1 MYKVCLAFSLVM
13 MMISCGTQKATSLT
27 NADKEEWVPLFNKKD
42 LNGWDIK
49 IAGFDLNDN
58 AYNTFYVKDRMLVV
72 DYSKYEKFTQQF
84 GHIYYKEPFSY
95 YKVHVEYQFYGKQLT
110 GGPSYAYLNSG
121 VMLHSQSAASVG
133 KQQTF
138 PVSLELQLLAC
149 DSVIKNHTGNLCTPG
164 TIVSMNG
171 KIRPDHCI
179 DSNSP
184 YYDQGDWV
192 AAEAVV
198 YGDSLIHH
206 LIDGDTVLTYEK
218 PMIAG
223 DFVNSAFTF
232 TSGGFG
238 ADSIKWIQNK
248 NMALSSG
255 YIALQAESHPIRFRK
270 VELLNLE
277 GCMDKTALN
286 YKSYYVKADNSKCRY
301 K

>member
-1 MYKVCLAFSLVM
+1 MYKFCLACSLVIII
-13 MMISCGTQKATSLT
+13 ISCNTRKNVASK
-27 NADKEEWVPLFNKKD
+27 NADKEDWVPLFNKKD
-42 LNGWDIK
+42 LTGWDIK

-58 AYNTFYVKDRMLVV
+58 AYNTFYVKNGMLVV

-84 GHIYYKEPFSY
+84 GHIYYKQPFSY
-95 YKVHVEYQFYGKQLT
+95 YKVRVEYQFYGKQLT

-184 YYDQGDWV
+184 YYDQAAWV
-192 AAEAVV
+192 SAEGVV

-206 LIDGDTVLTYEK
+206 IINGDTVLSYEK

-223 DFVNSAFTF
+223 DFVNSAFNF
-232 TSGGFG
+232 TNGGFS
-238 ADSIKWIQNK
+238 ADSVKWIQSK
-248 NMALSSG
+248 NMALTSG

-286 YKSYYVKADNSKCRY
+286 YKSYYIKADNSKCRY

>member
-1 MYKVCLAFSLVM
+1 MYKLCLACSLVIM
-13 MMISCGTQKATSLT
+13 IISCNTQKNIASK
-27 NADKEEWVPLFNKKD
+27 NADKEDWIPLFNKKD
-42 LNGWDIK
+42 LTGWDIK

-58 AYNTFYVKDRMLVV
+58 AYNTFYVKDGMLVV
-72 DYSKYEKFTQQF
+72 DYSKYEKFTRQF
-84 GHIYYKEPFSY
+84 GHIYYKQPYSY
-95 YKVHVEYQFYGKQLT
+95 YKVRVEYQFYGKQLT

-121 VMLHSQSAASVG
+121 VMLHSQSAVSVG

-184 YYDQGDWV
+184 YYDQTAWV
-192 AAEAVV
+192 SAEGVV

-206 LIDGDTVLTYEK
+206 IIDGDTVLTYEK

-223 DFVNSAFTF
+223 DFVNSSFNF

-238 ADSIKWIQNK
+238 ADSVKWIQSK
-248 NMALSSG
+248 NMALTSG

-286 YKSYYVKADNSKCRY
+286 YKSYYIKADNSKCRY